1 MLRFGSA
8 HTRIGVLISWRVE
21 LLTRR
26 WLASGVVAVAL
37 LASGFLWAAEEP
49 DSAASKEP
57 AWMVVGTFKGA
68 AHPGL
73 LGQLSNYVFEYE
85 NDDSLFR
92 DFGDLGI
99 GIGTDIGSVELDLD
113 FNFRHR
119 IVSSQEVIPP
129 GETVTAD
136 DISLLRKVGTARSR
150 LRLTWEYLP
159 AIFTD
164 DDGIAIQ
171 VEGGYS
177 ISTSRAQPPTIQS
190 KDPLAGL
197 ILDPET
203 QASYKEENEVSMKD
217 HGVVYVTAGSAA
229 AVVDSLS
236 GYVGN
241 KFADT
246 ERAAVYW
253 DEYAEPIMLFPKAG
267 LPLKM
272 RVFMGDNKL
281 LAVGDRLTFTSFV
294 AVSPF
299 VLGIDQYGARMG
311 YRYFFRFLRETTV
324 EKLPDSVVKVRVRN
338 WRGRGGEFT
347 PFKYRPE
354 VRLWIIK
361 LGYTFFEAVRD
372 DFREVTS
379 DEVYTVDLKVESG
392 MEFFK
397 KLVKQSGRVNPNP
410 KLPVPAEIEGME
422 TLAKEESRGK
432 NQNFRLRANFFSW
445 YRFRKSKLATT
456 RRIAT
461 QDADLTEALRVT
473 SREYL
478 NRIGRHRDVR
488 NRSVIIAQSD
498 VRWQDDAVIE
508 ETDQQGKVEEVHPE
522 DEKLAVLIST
532 NFSNRWAAAADV
544 RALAEGIDQILNL
557 KGSDPV
563 IEEFK
568 QFESDERTRLTV
580 YLDLSF
586 GPEQI
591 KAGAQTSDEETWRV
605 LGELLLGPELAEAW
619 TTEVKRFWW
628 EPDAPPYSG
637 VDPPVPH
644 VSQHYDRLRGFQYR
658 PLKRSRIFNPAE
670 YRSLDLYRI
679 AKKTFKK
686 MNKLTT
692 LLLEKPDCV
701 KCLARGYSTG
711 KDIFLIQALAVRSSG
726 GVETGGVGY
735 DYHILVGNMVRPV
748 GASNGIEHGYQLPRV
763 AEILYSA
770 EQTWESPPRLRA
782 GQILVNIAGQDHNLE
797 EGEPCAKVRL
807 FSDHYFDDD
816 LSLRMI
822 WRRKRTMADR
832 SLKVDFASLGE
843 PTEFTEAEA
852 EKGFIDYTRFDSE
865 NTLSSEYSS
874 FEDRMR
880 SMSHGSN
887 LFTGRFEQ
895 ARYFYDIHIPRFELQ
910 PAKNG
915 FTILMRLLN
924 PDGLPVSEEQEILM
938 MAPKGYDQLVPTEC
952 WSIPPEDQ
960 TAEVPPEEPAAVN

>member
-1 MLRFGSA
+1 LVFG
-8 HTRIGVLISWRVE
+8 
-21 LLTRR
+21 
-26 WLASGVVAVAL
+26 AVSL
-37 LASGFLWAAEEP
+37 GFLVSGFGRAAEEP
-49 DSAASKEP
+49 EAETGKEP
-57 AWMVVGTFKGA
+57 EWMVVGTFKGA

-92 DFGDLGI
+92 DFGDVGI
-99 GIGTDIGSVELDLD
+99 GFGSDIGSVELDLD
-113 FNFRHR
+113 LNFRHR
-119 IVSSQEVIPP
+119 IVSSQETIPP
-129 GETVTAD
+129 GERVTSD
-136 DISLLRKVGTARSR
+136 DISLLRKVGTSRSR
-150 LRLTWEYLP
+150 LRLNWEYLP
-159 AIFTD
+159 EIFTA
-164 DDGIAIQ
+164 DDGISIQ

-177 ISTSRAQPPTIQS
+177 VSTSRAQPPTVQS
-190 KDPLAGL
+190 TDPLAGL

-203 QASYKEENEVSMKD
+203 QASFKEENEVSMKD

-236 GYVGN
+236 GYIGN

-253 DEYAEPIMLFPKAG
+253 DEYAEPIMLFPKTG
-267 LPLKM
+267 LPLRL
-272 RVFMGDNKL
+272 RVFMDDSKM
-281 LAVGDRLTFTSFV
+281 LAIGDRLTFTTFV
-294 AVSPF
+294 AISPI
-299 VLGIDQYGARMG
+299 VMGIYQYGARVG
-311 YRYFFRFLRETTV
+311 YRYFWRFLRETTV
-324 EKLPDSVVKVRVRN
+324 EKLPDSVVRVRVRN
-338 WRGRGGEFT
+338 WRGRGGELT

-354 VRLWIIK
+354 VRLWILR
-361 LGYTFFEAVRD
+361 LGYTFFESVRD
-372 DFREVTS
+372 DFREMTS

-410 KLPVPAEIEGME
+410 KLPDPEEIEGME
-422 TLAKEESRGK
+422 ILASEESHGK
-432 NQNFRLRANFFSW
+432 NQNFRVRANFFSW
-445 YRFRKSKLATT
+445 YRYRKSKMATT

-498 VRWQDDAVIE
+498 VHWQDHAVVE
-508 ETDQQGKVEEVHPE
+508 ETNREGEVEEVHPK

-544 RALAEGIDQILNL
+544 RALAHGVDQILDL
-557 KGSDPV
+557 KGADPV
-563 IEEFK
+563 LEEFK
-568 QFESDERTRLTV
+568 QFESEDRTRLTV

-591 KAGAQTSDEETWRV
+591 KATARVPDEEVWRAI
-605 LGELLLGPELAEAW
+605 GELLLGAEFADVW
-619 TTEVKRFWW
+619 TTKAKRFWW
-628 EPDAPPYSG
+628 EPDAPPNAG
-637 VDPPVPH
+637 VDPPASH
-644 VSQHYDRLRGFQYR
+644 ISRHYDQLRGFQYR
-658 PLKRSRIFNPAE
+658 PFKRSRIFNPAE
-670 YRSLDLYRI
+670 YRSSDLYRI

-686 MNKLTT
+686 MDKLNT
-692 LLLEKPDCV
+692 LFLERPDCI

-711 KDIFLIQALAVRSSG
+711 KDIFLVQALAVRFAG
-726 GVETGGVGY
+726 GVEKGGVGY
-735 DYHILVGNMVRPV
+735 DYHVLVGNMVRPV

-763 AEILYSA
+763 SEILYSA

-782 GQILVNIAGQDHNLE
+782 GQILVSIAGRDHKLE

-822 WRRKRTMADR
+822 WRRKRMMADR
-832 SLKVDFASLGE
+832 SLRVDFASLGD

-852 EKGFIDYTRFDSE
+852 EKGFVDYSRFDSE
-865 NTLSSEYSS
+865 STLSSEYSS
-874 FEDRMR
+874 HEDRMR

-895 ARYFYDIHIPRFELQ
+895 ARYFYDIYIPRFGLQ
-910 PAKNG
+910 PAKKG
-915 FTILMRLLN
+915 FTILMRLMN
-924 PDGLPVSEEQEILM
+924 PDGLPVTEEQEILM
-938 MAPKGYDQLVPTEC
+938 MAPKGYDQVVPSEC
-952 WSIPPEDQ
+952 WPVPEVDQ
-960 TAEVPPEEPAAVN
+960 TAGVSAEESEVVN